1 MPRAGSGD
9 CTDQRRRRIQKK
21 KPSSSIAQ
29 PNQPKA
35 KYGRPKKKSSFNFK
49 PKVPTNAIANNPSV
63 VTRARNAIATASV
76 VVVNHIRTSSAFT
89 DETVVKRPRRSRSAH
104 ASTRSTVSIRD
115 PSNRIKNKPIL
126 FDAGPAVCYKCKPTT
141 NIKSS
146 NYYTS
151 TFTKKQLQ
159 DRINVLT
166 VSRDHFKDQYYTSLF
181 DNHLTRNSNVALHQ
195 QNDTLQQQ
203 NDTLQQQN
211 DILQQQNDS
220 IQLSY

>member
-1 MPRAGSGD
+1 MVA
-9 CTDQRRRRIQKK
+9 
-21 KPSSSIAQ
+21 
-29 PNQPKA
+29 
-35 KYGRPKKKSSFNFK
+35 
-49 PKVPTNAIANNPSV
+49 
-63 VTRARNAIATASV
+63 
-76 VVVNHIRTSSAFT
+76 NHIRTSSAIT
-89 DETVVKRPRRSRSAH
+89 DETVVKRPRRSRSPR

-115 PSNRIKNKPIL
+115 PSNRIKNVPIL
-126 FDAGPAVCYKCKPTT
+126 YDARPAVCYKCKPTT

-203 NDTLQQQN
+203 ND
-211 DILQQQNDS
+211 ILQQQNDS
-220 IQLSY
+220 IQLSNNTIREQNDMLRHRDVLPAEVRTTPSVITPDEHIWI